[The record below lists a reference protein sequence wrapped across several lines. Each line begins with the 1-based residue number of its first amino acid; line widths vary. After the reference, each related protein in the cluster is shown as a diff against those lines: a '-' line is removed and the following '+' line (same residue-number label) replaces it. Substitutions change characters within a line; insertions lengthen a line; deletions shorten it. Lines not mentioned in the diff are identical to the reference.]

1 MQNKFI
7 KMLIFFLISSFVL
20 CSSIDYSGKVEYFY
34 MARTSDYSVVNIP
47 FRIFDFSVHHQ
58 NDNLDIN
65 GTLSMEYR
73 TRQDTDF
80 LTDSDLQDFTF
91 DLRELYLTYYFD
103 NSEIRVGK
111 QLYNLGNV
119 DENSPIDNL
128 NPYDY
133 YYLLLGGS
141 EKKLGIYSLAYD
153 QYFLDSNLKMSF
165 VFSPLH
171 NTSRF
176 PVNDPQY
183 PIGLPEVANPSKE
196 TIVLNDKSVHETA
209 FSLKYSFDFGDLSI
223 SHLYGYDRNP
233 NLSGISLYSDIA
245 GDNFQIIP
253 RYSYRLTN
261 AYNFGGVFFVNNI
274 TIRFDRTEFYTE
286 DRNNT
291 NDLLG
296 LDPGPLN
303 DVEIELPNV
312 SPPINQEINPPLAV
326 FSESAHYYQHALQ
339 FEVPLGGS
347 NQINMQYFKH
357 KVYRYEANSSDLSC
371 EGFEIPNFDV
381 EECQAI
387 ESDLGISLSDF
398 SPENLFIPGMGIPY
412 TIIVPEGFLFDFQTK
427 FLDDDLTLNFTA
439 FIDASK
445 AFHGDGK
452 LSGNL
457 SSLELEYDFGN
468 GLNCLLG
475 LTRIQGDE
483 DIPNYSFN
491 AMEDFSHIRT
501 QFTYNF

>member
-1 MQNKFI
+1 MKNKLI
-7 KMLIFFLISSFVL
+7 KILICAFACPVYLFSTT
-20 CSSIDYSGKVEYFY
+20 DYSGQVEYFY

-58 NDNLDIN
+58 NGNLDIN

-73 TRQDTDF
+73 NRKDTDF

-111 QLYNLGNV
+111 QIYTLGNV
-119 DENSPIDNL
+119 DENSPIDNF

-153 QYFLDSNLKMSF
+153 HYFLDSNLKMSF
-165 VFSPLH
+165 MFSPLH

-176 PVNDPQY
+176 PVNDSEY
-183 PIGLPEVANPSKE
+183 PIGLPEGATPSDE
-196 TIVLNDKSVHETA
+196 TVVLKDKSSHETA
-209 FSLKYSFDFGDLSI
+209 FSLKYSFDFGDFSI
-223 SHLYGYDRNP
+223 SHLYAYDRSP
-233 NLSGISLYSDIA
+233 NLTGISLYSDVSV
-245 GDNFQIIP
+245 DNFQAVP

-261 AYNFGGVFFVNNI
+261 AYNFGGVFFIDNI
-274 TIRFDRTEFYTE
+274 AIRFDRTDFRTE
-286 DRNNT
+286 DINTQNSMINLDNPIPPSEFEVQFDNVMNNE
-291 NDLLG
+291 
-296 LDPGPLN
+296 LDP
-303 DVEIELPNV
+303 I
-312 SPPINQEINPPLAV
+312 V
-326 FSESAHYYQHALQ
+326 FSEKTRYYQHALQ
-339 FEVPLGGS
+339 FEIPLGGS

-357 KVYRYEANSSDLSC
+357 KVYRYQAESLGVTCDDLTNLPDFTQDDC
-371 EGFEIPNFDV
+371 EEI
-381 EECQAI
+381 EE
-387 ESDLGISLSDF
+387 DLGVSLNDF
-398 SPENLFIPGMGIPY
+398 STENLFIPGIGIPY
-412 TIIVPEGFLFDFQTK
+412 TIITPEGFLFDFQTK
-427 FLDDDLTLNFTA
+427 FLDNDLKLNFTA

-457 SSLELEYDFGN
+457 SSIELEYNFGN

-475 LTRIQGDE
+475 LTRIQGDD
-483 DIPNYSFN
+483 DIQNYSFN
-491 AMEDFSHIRT
+491 TMKDFSHIRT